1 MKQISVSERKRK
13 FSLIELLVAIAVIAI
28 LAALLLP
35 ALNKAR
41 VAGQSTLCL
50 SNLKQLG
57 IGAMQYVAD
66 MEYYPGA
73 IWAKECAQYI
83 NPQLDTSLGDSKKAF
98 WGPMFLCPSPLALRF
113 MSGGQAVQTNYLIS
127 GEWGGGSDLYFGW
140 SNDAYFDSHHMKDGS
155 FKMPSMRVLFSESC
169 KQNTGSWPT
178 TFKAALING
187 CRLGVLHNSSAN
199 TVMADG
205 HAQMFLIPQS
215 RMVFVETNLLGVPDR
230 MPDTMYPRQ
239 SLFKLQKEPGS
250 YGDES

>member
-1 MKQISVSERKRK
+1 MKRRRPLIRKNR
-13 FSLIELLVAIAVIAI
+13 FSLIELLLVIAIIAI

-35 ALNKAR
+35 ALNMAR

-57 IGAMQYVAD
+57 IGVMQYLSD
-66 MEYYPGA
+66 TGYYSGGM
-73 IWAKECAQYI
+73 WAKESGPYVNA
-83 NPQLDTSLGDSKKAF
+83 NLDTSRGNSNQAF
-98 WGPMFLCPSPLALRF
+98 WGKMFLCPSPSALRF
-113 MSGGQAVQTNYLIS
+113 MNGGSAVQTNYLIS

-140 SNDAYFDSHHMKDGS
+140 SNPDYASTHHVKDGA

-169 KQNTGSWPT
+169 GQNTGNWPT
-178 TFKAALING
+178 NFDSALING
-187 CRLGVLHNSSAN
+187 ARLGVLHNTSAN

-205 HAQMFLIPQS
+205 HAQAFLIPQS
-215 RMVFVETNLLGVPDR
+215 RMVVGTNLLGDSVWIPK
-230 MPDTMYPRQ
+230 TMYPRQ